1 MSVGRVKYARNGDIR
16 LAYRVMGDGEV
27 PVVLVPGWVSNVDL
41 YDDPMT
47 LYAGIAE
54 RLSRHVRLIVWDKRG
69 TGLSDPVSH
78 VPPID
83 ERMDDL
89 RAVLDAAD
97 VEFPALVGVSEG
109 GPMSLV
115 FAATYPERVRSLM
128 LVGTTARF
136 AQDLPDRPWGF
147 TPEQM
152 DAVLE
157 DIENHWGE
165 GAMAEWFF
173 GPLAEVPGVR
183 DMFGKEQRA
192 CASPMMAKLMW
203 QAVRD
208 IDVRGVLESVRTP
221 TMVLARRGDRIARFE
236 AAQELAAKI
245 PNAELRELP
254 PGEHYATDLLEMLP
268 QATLEFVGQQAD
280 ATPAERVLST
290 VLFTDIVGSTEML
303 AAHGDDQWRR
313 QLDDHDR
320 LVDMVLARY
329 GGRRAKHTGD
339 GIFALFD
346 GPTKA
351 ARCGLDLVPA
361 LATHG
366 IPIRA
371 GVHIGECEKRGDEW
385 SGMAVHVGA
394 RIGAIA
400 GAGEVLTSRTV
411 RDLSVGSGLVFEG
424 LGPRRLKGLPED
436 TEVFRVKAA

>member
-1 MSVGRVKYARNGDIR
+1 MSIGRVKYARNGDIR
-16 LAYRVMGDGEV
+16 LAYRVMGDGEI

-54 RLSRHVRLIVWDKRG
+54 QLSRHVRLIVWDKRG

-97 VEFPALVGVSEG
+97 VEYPALVGVSEG

-128 LVGTTARF
+128 LVGTTASF

-192 CASPMMAKLMW
+192 SREPDDGAH
-203 QAVRD
+203 
-208 IDVRGVLESVRTP
+208 DVAG
-221 TMVLARRGDRIARFE
+221 
-236 AAQELAAKI
+236 
-245 PNAELRELP
+245 
-254 PGEHYATDLLEMLP
+254 
-268 QATLEFVGQQAD
+268 GQGH
-280 ATPAERVLST
+280 RCS
-290 VLFTDIVGSTEML
+290 
-303 AAHGDDQWRR
+303 
-313 QLDDHDR
+313 
-320 LVDMVLARY
+320 
-329 GGRRAKHTGD
+329 RRARQCPHTH
-339 GIFALFD
+339 D
-346 GPTKA
+346 GP
-351 ARCGLDLVPA
+351 GP
-361 LATHG
+361 
-366 IPIRA
+366 
-371 GVHIGECEKRGDEW
+371 
-385 SGMAVHVGA
+385 
-394 RIGAIA
+394 
-400 GAGEVLTSRTV
+400 
-411 RDLSVGSGLVFEG
+411 EG
-424 LGPRRLKGLPED
+424 
-436 TEVFRVKAA
+436 